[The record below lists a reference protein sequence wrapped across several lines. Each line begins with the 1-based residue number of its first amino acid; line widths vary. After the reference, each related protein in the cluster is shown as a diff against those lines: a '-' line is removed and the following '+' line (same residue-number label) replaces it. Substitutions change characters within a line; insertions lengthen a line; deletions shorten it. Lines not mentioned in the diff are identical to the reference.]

1 MNLSALFNKIK
12 ADPFNKTLL
21 SLSVPIIMQ
30 YFINSSLNL
39 VDTIMIGRL
48 GEASIAAVGFAN
60 VIYFL
65 LIIAM
70 FGISSGTSIFLAQ
83 FWGAKDIKSIKRIQ
97 GFSLVASLLIA
108 SAFTAAA
115 TLFPKSIIGIF
126 SKDTQV
132 IILGAKYIKIVGP
145 SYILTA
151 ISICYATV
159 LRSIEKVT
167 LPTIA
172 SVVALGTNTI
182 LNWILIFGLIGFAPL
197 GVEGAAIATLISRF
211 IEAAIILAVVYYK
224 KFVPASSFFELF
236 SFDLKFVKKTLKITV
251 PVLLNECIW
260 SLGISMYSV
269 IYGHMGTNIAAA
281 ANITGTV
288 ERMAWILIF
297 GMGGAASIMIGK
309 KIGEKDNDTAYIYG
323 KRILKYT
330 TWAALAISVV
340 LILLSSHVL
349 NLFTLHPQ
357 SKTIAFWLMIIF
369 GVFFTLRSLSYM
381 SCIGVLRSGGD
392 ANFCLIIDIVGVGIL
407 GVPLAFLTGLVWGL
421 PVYIVFIIINAED
434 CVKFLP
440 YLIRFKSKKWIKN
453 LTN

>member
-1 MNLSALFNKIK
+1 MNLSAIFNKIK

-65 LIIAM
+65 LIIGM

-132 IILGAKYIKIVGP
+132 IILGAKYIKIVWP

-197 GVEGAAIATLISRF
+197 G
-211 IEAAIILAVVYYK
+211 
-224 KFVPASSFFELF
+224 
-236 SFDLKFVKKTLKITV
+236 LKVRQLPHLSHGLLK
-251 PVLLNECIW
+251 
-260 SLGISMYSV
+260 
-269 IYGHMGTNIAAA
+269 
-281 ANITGTV
+281 
-288 ERMAWILIF
+288 R
-297 GMGGAASIMIGK
+297 
-309 KIGEKDNDTAYIYG
+309 
-323 KRILKYT
+323 R
-330 TWAALAISVV
+330 
-340 LILLSSHVL
+340 
-349 NLFTLHPQ
+349 
-357 SKTIAFWLMIIF
+357 
-369 GVFFTLRSLSYM
+369 
-381 SCIGVLRSGGD
+381 
-392 ANFCLIIDIVGVGIL
+392 
-407 GVPLAFLTGLVWGL
+407 
-421 PVYIVFIIINAED
+421 
-434 CVKFLP
+434 
-440 YLIRFKSKKWIKN
+440 
-453 LTN
+453 